1 MREPKGRWYVAQTQP
16 QAEFRAVANL
26 ERQGFETYL
35 PRYLKRRRHARRIET
50 IKAPLFPRYVF
61 VRVDIASQ
69 RWRCINSTSGVSRL
83 VCNGEESA
91 PVGDEIVA
99 GLRRREDAA
108 GLVRLEKHQRFATGE
123 PVRVIDSALASC
135 LGLFEGVADGHR
147 VAVLLDLL
155 GRKVRVVVDD
165 LSIVAA

>member
-69 RWRCINSTSGVSRL
+69 R
-83 VCNGEESA
+83 
-91 PVGDEIVA
+91 
-99 GLRRREDAA
+99 
-108 GLVRLEKHQRFATGE
+108 
-123 PVRVIDSALASC
+123 
-135 LGLFEGVADGHR
+135 
-147 VAVLLDLL
+147 
-155 GRKVRVVVDD
+155 
-165 LSIVAA
+165 